1 MLHYTRCLRF
11 AERDKHLEHAHEDLQ
26 GRVNHLLSRVQQV
39 RSHIDARSDG
49 EFWTTRLADHMAD
62 FRSKPQPKKTERSL
76 ASTLSRLHIGSRSSN
91 VNVPGIRIGE
101 KMISTPNI
109 AAVLSTR
116 SHHPVGSEGKD
127 HTYKGL
133 QAGAVYF
140 KNGEPYSHPELSGS
154 FPDQSTP
161 LVNLLARDNDRSV
174 LMDPCEEGMLRWFH
188 IPANNM
194 SWVEEAIARHYNE
207 ARPDRTNLF
216 EKTTNN
222 PKTHEILRRVGWRG
236 HSREGVDRHGAPHT
250 RQLDPGCDIIKGG
263 LGNPNAMCLFVSLFP
278 LPLPQASPLT
288 HTDTVSPLGDRS
300 RMGRAVQVHR
310 ANYAVCHLAR
320 CPGVGCP

>member
-1 MLHYTRCLRF
+1 
-11 AERDKHLEHAHEDLQ
+11 
-26 GRVNHLLSRVQQV
+26 
-39 RSHIDARSDG
+39 
-49 EFWTTRLADHMAD
+49 
-62 FRSKPQPKKTERSL
+62 
-76 ASTLSRLHIGSRSSN
+76 
-91 VNVPGIRIGE
+91 
-101 KMISTPNI
+101 MISTPNI
-109 AAVLSTR
+109 AAVLSR

-140 KNGEPYSHPELSGS
+140 KNGEPYSHPKLSGS

-216 EKTTNN
+216 EKTTKN

-263 LGNPNAMCLFVSLFP
+263 PGNPNAMCLFVSLFP
-278 LPLPQASPLT
+278 LPLPRPSPLT
-288 HTDTVSPLGDRS
+288 HTGTVSPLGDRS
-300 RMGRAVQVHR
+300 RMGRAIQVHR
-310 ANYAVCHLAR
+310 ASYSVCHLAG
-320 CPGVGCP
+320 CSGVGRP